1 MAAHVGYI
9 PVPYAHL
16 DPYNLQYTVNTVVC
30 SLQSGSSRKL
40 AHNFQFG
47 SFGFFPH
54 SLSRSHKRIKFEDK
68 KLILDFSA
76 KSFRAF
82 FFFY

>member
-16 DPYNLQYTVNTVVC
+16 DPYNVQYTVNTVVC

-47 SFGFFPH
+47 SFGFSPA
-54 SLSRSHKRIKFEDK
+54 RSHVATKG
-68 KLILDFSA
+68 SN
-76 KSFRAF
+76 
-82 FFFY
+82 

>member
-16 DPYNLQYTVNTVVC
+16 DPYNVQYTVNTGVC
-30 SLQSGSSRKL
+30 SLKSGSSRKL

-47 SFGFFPH
+47 SFGFFLALTSPQ
-54 SLSRSHKRIKFEDK
+54 KDQI
-68 KLILDFSA
+68 
-76 KSFRAF
+76 
-82 FFFY
+82 